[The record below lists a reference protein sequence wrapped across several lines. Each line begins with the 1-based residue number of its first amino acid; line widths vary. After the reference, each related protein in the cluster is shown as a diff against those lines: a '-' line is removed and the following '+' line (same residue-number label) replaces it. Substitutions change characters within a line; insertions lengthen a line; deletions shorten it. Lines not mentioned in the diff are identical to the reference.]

1 MMEKLEN
8 KFDKNMIRLIIFNL
22 YVLLSLISFGI
33 IHTIFVDFMN
43 PITIRNIELSEIQ
56 QSLIIGLVIG
66 IFSTFYLLKFYK
78 IISKHFNHKGETS

>member
-1 MMEKLEN
+1 MEKLEN

-43 PITIRNIELSEIQ
+43 PVTIRNIELSEIQ

-66 IFSTFYLLKFYK
+66 TFSTFYLLKFYK
-78 IISKHFNHKGETS
+78 IISKHLNHKGETS